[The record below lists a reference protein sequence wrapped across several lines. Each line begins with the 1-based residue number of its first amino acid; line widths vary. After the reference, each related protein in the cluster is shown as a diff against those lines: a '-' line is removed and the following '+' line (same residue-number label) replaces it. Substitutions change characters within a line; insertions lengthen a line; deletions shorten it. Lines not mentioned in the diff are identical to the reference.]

1 MGGGFSLRANHRRVI
16 IRGIELKTRRAA
28 LYGKVGTEEL
38 KLANAAKLISR
49 PNGIV
54 LAQGLR
60 LSAHAAARLN
70 QLLRLPHFFK
80 PCLPLAVSISHL
92 GDQQATVIPAHRRPG
107 VDRPDQRLDAR
118 PCLAEIRYLARA
130 WRATVCRKTA
140 PAKGAG
146 CRPRSSSTR
155 TERARSISPPG
166 STGPSPKTSM
176 TNLVKPPVAGTHRLR
191 PLYLCLSRGYL
202 SAGAAARLSRP
213 DLQSARSARCRAPQL
228 NPDADLQSGGTSINS
243 APLGYPDSLGE
254 LGTEG
259 VQMDPSVSNPA
270 GGGGASAKLLALP
283 PCAAQRSR

>member
-1 MGGGFSLRANHRRVI
+1 MSIRISPRSRVATVFLAATVCLALALATLAPSAPVRASGQALPPGTTKVFFYWLPFLRSGGVALRATKPAELNGSIVSLPNVGGIFDVRSGQGVIAMGGGFSLRANHRRVI

-92 GDQQATVIPAHRRPG
+92 SDQQATVIPAHRRPG

-118 PCLAEIRYLARA
+118 PCLAE
-130 WRATVCRKTA
+130 
-140 PAKGAG
+140 
-146 CRPRSSSTR
+146 
-155 TERARSISPPG
+155 
-166 STGPSPKTSM
+166 
-176 TNLVKPPVAGTHRLR
+176 
-191 PLYLCLSRGYL
+191 
-202 SAGAAARLSRP
+202 SA
-213 DLQSARSARCRAPQL
+213 
-228 NPDADLQSGGTSINS
+228 I
-243 APLGYPDSLGE
+243 
-254 LGTEG
+254 
-259 VQMDPSVSNPA
+259 
-270 GGGGASAKLLALP
+270 
-283 PCAAQRSR
+283 